1 MRNCCAANIHTHSYK
16 RISMALYKISSQG
29 FRLAICMGTYVHMYI
44 FQVVHEEEQHKQ
56 ET

>member
-1 MRNCCAANIHTHSYK
+1 
-16 RISMALYKISSQG
+16 MALYKISSQG